1 MASFIR
7 YDLLV
12 ESRRAN
18 AELLALTPAIRT
30 GPLYSELLGESTFGA
45 MVRQRLLSAPLPSR
59 QKLIRL

>member
-1 MASFIR
+1 LRLIASFIR

-45 MVRQRLLSAPLPSR
+45 MVRQRL
-59 QKLIRL
+59 